1 MNKKEKSPA
10 GMILRA
16 ERIRQGKGQKEV
28 CYGICV
34 VSYLSKIERG
44 SAEPD
49 MAILKQLFAR
59 LGIDYETDSAFLTE
73 SRQQMDKFFY
83 NLQYGLENET
93 VWKKLAG
100 KWDRLL
106 MSPFVIDIRLVAAV
120 YYSESIW
127 KEVDE
132 SFIERFIERFMEKET
147 DGNSI
152 ESLMKKEADGNDIQ
166 KFLNE
171 NVSTLAQLEDC
182 MDEKQYAYYSLVCSR
197 RTKDPAEKMKWYQ
210 KVQHGLQNTLG
221 MCCLIAGYYEQAEYD
236 VIHRMENRFVTAALE
251 EGNVY
256 ALADYYFMNGSAY
269 ACVNMDEMMTVYYER
284 TRRLLQN
291 TGWWKEYEQGLYY
304 NMGATYLAVG
314 RYEEALDCLNR
325 VRSEDFLLCHKKA
338 WLHLLLGNTREADHY
353 LAIMKQLLFRK
364 DMKGKMAERL
374 MYEELCMEQK
384 PDFTADPAYL
394 DLIERLI
401 RALIKEKSFGFLYQ
415 YKNVIL
421 EAYTRQRKY
430 KKALEFSEQ
439 ISAKTRK
446 STF

>member
-1 MNKKEKSPA
+1 
-10 GMILRA
+10 
-16 ERIRQGKGQKEV
+16 
-28 CYGICV
+28 
-34 VSYLSKIERG
+34 
-44 SAEPD
+44 
-49 MAILKQLFAR
+49 
-59 LGIDYETDSAFLTE
+59 
-73 SRQQMDKFFY
+73 
-83 NLQYGLENET
+83 
-93 VWKKLAG
+93 
-100 KWDRLL
+100 
-106 MSPFVIDIRLVAAV
+106 
-120 YYSESIW
+120 
-127 KEVDE
+127 
-132 SFIERFIERFMEKET
+132 
-147 DGNSI
+147 
-152 ESLMKKEADGNDIQ
+152 MKKEADGNDIQ
-166 KFLNE
+166 NFLNE

-197 RTKDPAEKMKWYQ
+197 LTKDPAEKMEWYQ

-221 MCCLIAGYYEQAEYD
+221 MSCLISGYYEQAEYD
-236 VIHRMENRFVTAALE
+236 AIHRMENRFVTAALE

-269 ACVNMDEMMTVYYER
+269 ACVDMDEMMTVYYER

-353 LAIMKQLLFRK
+353 LAIMKQLLSRK

-384 PDFTADPAYL
+384 QDFTADPAYL